1 MQAALQL
8 RSSIRTIVHSWGLNG
23 GTLKKIIDLQV
34 FLGPVLSGISASEWL
49 VYGFLRLV
57 EVRVSLL
64 GHGYD

>member
-1 MQAALQL
+1 MAK
-8 RSSIRTIVHSWGLNG
+8 W
-23 GTLKKIIDLQV
+23 GTLKKIVDLQV

-64 GHGYD
+64 GHGYDLKKRESTNVTNKYRGR